1 MAFWT
6 DSSFEPKRVFR
17 WRMSFVY
24 GGEVQAIEPFYL
36 KKVTKPKLVMQT
48 GEHKFLDRTFKFP
61 GHVNWEDVTATFV
74 DDTSNT
80 VLKRLVGAFAASNY
94 LDMAGSPLA
103 PNAKFKTISKG
114 KMGGTLTPNNGVP
127 PPTGQT
133 SVILHQINAEDEII
147 ETWKL
152 NNPFIKELTPGGEL
166 NYEGDDLV
174 EYSIV
179 LAYDWAEV
187 EGEGIVNKPTRE

>member
-17 WRMSFVY
+17 WKMSFVY
-24 GGEVQAIEPFYL
+24 GGEATPIEPFYL
-36 KKVTKPKLVMQT
+36 KKFTKPKLTMTQ
-48 GEHKFLDRTFKFP
+48 GEHKFLDRNFKFP
-61 GHVNWEDVTATFV
+61 GHVNWDDVTATFV
-74 DDTSNT
+74 DDTSNS

-94 LDMAGSPLA
+94 LDLAGSPLG
-103 PNAKFKTISKG
+103 PTDKLKTISKG
-114 KMGGTLTPNNGVP
+114 KMGGTLSPNNGL
-127 PPTGQT
+127 PTPSGPTFVVLQ
-133 SVILHQINAEDEII
+133 QINAEDEVV

-179 LAYDWAEV
+179 MAYDWAEV
-187 EGEGIVNKPTRE
+187 EGANIVAKPLRE

>member
-17 WRMSFVY
+17 WKMSFVY
-24 GGEVQAIEPFYL
+24 GGEASAIEPFYL
-36 KKVTKPKLVMQT
+36 KKVTKPKMTMSQ
-48 GEHKFLDRTFKFP
+48 GEHKFLDRNFKFP

-74 DDTSNT
+74 DDTSNS
-80 VLKRLVGAFAASNY
+80 VLKRLVGAFSVSNY
-94 LDMAGSPLA
+94 LDIVGSPLD
-103 PNAKFKTISKG
+103 PNKKLKTISKG
-114 KMGGTLTPNNGVP
+114 KMIGTLTPNNGLP
-127 PPTGQT
+127 PVSGPA
-133 SVILHQINAEDEII
+133 SVLLHQINAEDTIV

-166 NYEGDDLV
+166 SYDGEDLV

-187 EGEGIVNKPTRE
+187 EGLNIPSRPNRE